1 LVGFYYGSSK
11 PPKDEEPPGGLKE
24 TLLIIWIVFQALALP
39 LGILFGGIAYLV
51 LLFVLF
57 SINPF
62 LGLGGILLVV
72 AALVARGIWEA
83 KHPPDLL

>member
-1 LVGFYYGSSK
+1 MGFYYGSSK
-11 PPKDEEPPGGLKE
+11 PPKDEDEPGGFKE
-24 TLLIIWIVFQALALP
+24 TLLIIWVVFQALALP
-39 LGILFGGIAYLV
+39 LGILFGGMAALV

-62 LGLGGILLVV
+62 FGLGAILIGV

-83 KHPPDLL
+83 KHPPKLP